1 MLGLGVHHAH
11 DAWLGG
17 SVVSAANT
25 DNQMMLWCEHWMLSA
40 GSVVCIECLRAQTL
54 TQSHQ
59 PFQHEPG
66 CPNTTTAGVEA
77 WADLHHILD
86 RERG

>member
-1 MLGLGVHHAH
+1 MYIENGT
-11 DAWLGG
+11 
-17 SVVSAANT
+17 AAEASPNR
-25 DNQMMLWCEHWMLSA
+25 QMVAWCEHWMLSA
-40 GSVVCIECLRAQTL
+40 GSIVCIKCLRAQTL
-54 TQSHQ
+54 AQSHQ

-66 CPNTTTAGVEA
+66 CPNATTAGVEA